1 MKLTSFIFG
10 TLNTRQRKKGRR
22 VSLFHRQTGHHKT
35 APAQSEGHF
44 KERRSISVCGAQI
57 KLWGEGSSSWVP
69 VPAVMSPT
77 VPLRTVLV
85 SDSYLSQC
93 QSSTFS
99 GNKIFLGYCSA
110 ELKNIIH
117 PPVCKR
123 VVHKE
128 MNILPSF
135 THPHVIQRL
144 SFAFCS
150 RKGGNELVYKM
161 KFIRVQCCFKNK
173 VLEWNKVK

>member
-1 MKLTSFIFG
+1 MKLPSFILG
-10 TLNTRQRKKGRR
+10 TLNTRQRKKEKR
-22 VSLFHRQTGHHKT
+22 VSLFHRQTGHRVT

-85 SDSYLSQC
+85 SDSYLSRC

-99 GNKIFLGYCSA
+99 GSEIFPGYCSA
-110 ELKNIIH
+110 ELKNILY
-117 PPVCKR
+117 PPVCKG

-128 MNILPSF
+128 MIIKNITVPSYASVGQYSLPS
-135 THPHVIQRL
+135 
-144 SFAFCS
+144 S
-150 RKGGNELVYKM
+150 N
-161 KFIRVQCCFKNK
+161 
-173 VLEWNKVK
+173 